1 MFLENNHYPSD
12 VRVRREAES
21 LVSAGYIVRV
31 VAPRGR
37 GQARRERVAG
47 VEVRRF
53 RLPQGTGAVS
63 LALEYMVAAVMLH
76 AAALRELAAGA
87 YVVHLHNPPDV
98 LFAIGG
104 LARGLGR
111 RVVFDHHDLFPELVA
126 EKLGAGPWVRIA
138 RGAERATFAVAN
150 VVLSANESHA
160 RVARDR
166 GRKQADAVHVVR
178 NGPPA
183 ASLVTGPVTRPGTL
197 HDPRLVYVGALSSQ
211 DGVVA
216 LAEVMSLLVH
226 RHRLPDARLEVV
238 GDGDARGALAAAL
251 RRAGVN
257 DRVTFTGWL
266 SPAEVPE
273 RIQCADVCLD
283 PAPASPLNHQST
295 MIKIAEYMAAGKP
308 VVAGDLLETRRTL
321 GDAGVLVAGSA
332 PAALAAAIATLAA
345 DAPRRADL
353 GARALERARLLT
365 WERSGEALLRAYDT
379 L

>member
-1 MFLENNHYPSD
+1 M
-12 VRVRREAES
+12 
-21 LVSAGYIVRV
+21 
-31 VAPRGR
+31 
-37 GQARRERVAG
+37 
-47 VEVRRF
+47 
-53 RLPQGTGAVS
+53 GAD
-63 LALEYMVAAVMLH
+63 
-76 AAALRELAAGA
+76 R
-87 YVVHLHNPPDV
+87 PW
-98 LFAIGG
+98 
-104 LARGLGR
+104 R
-111 RVVFDHHDLFPELVA
+111 
-126 EKLGAGPWVRIA
+126 GAGDL
-138 RGAERATFAVAN
+138 AVAN

-166 GRKQADAVHVVR
+166 GRKQAGAVHVVR

-321 GDAGVLVAGSA
+321 GDAGLVAGSA